1 VEYLSILDGNG
12 KLDAALDPK
21 LDADRALAMYRL
33 MLVSRRLDERMIN
46 LQRTGKIG
54 TYGPCRGQEACFC
67 GASVVMDKEDWIC
80 HAFREVGSFYHRGW
94 PIERIIQ
101 FWGGY
106 EEGCEPPA
114 GVNDLPIAVPI
125 ASQCPHAMG
134 LALAMK
140 VKGKK
145 NAVLCYCGDG
155 GTSEGDFH
163 EAMNFAGVYNLPMVM
178 FIENNQ
184 WAISIPREA
193 QTRSETIAQKAVA
206 YGFDGIQVDGNDIL
220 AVYVATKEAVEKAKA
235 GGGPTLIEAVTYRL
249 SVHTTADDPKKYRS
263 DEEVARWEKLDPIPR
278 FRNYLVSKKILN
290 DKLIEEIEQD
300 ALAVVAKGVEAYDA
314 RREVDPLD
322 VFKYLYAEMPQELI
336 EQREEYRIALERE
349 GMKSNH

>member
-1 VEYLSILDGNG
+1 
-12 KLDAALDPK
+12 
-21 LDADRALAMYRL
+21 
-33 MLVSRRLDERMIN
+33 
-46 LQRTGKIG
+46 
-54 TYGPCRGQEACFC
+54 
-67 GASVVMDKEDWIC
+67 
-80 HAFREVGSFYHRGW
+80 
-94 PIERIIQ
+94 
-101 FWGGY
+101 
-106 EEGCEPPA
+106 
-114 GVNDLPIAVPI
+114 
-125 ASQCPHAMG
+125 
-134 LALAMK
+134 
-140 VKGKK
+140 
-145 NAVLCYCGDG
+145 
-155 GTSEGDFH
+155 
-163 EAMNFAGVYNLPMVM
+163 MVM